1 MHEIS
6 HLILMFILST
16 GTAVISAATGMGGG
30 VIFLVGLNVFMP
42 LDKVIP
48 IHGLIQLKN
57 NVMRVWVLRS
67 FLKKELCAPFLIGC
81 VIGVSLVAYFASLIT
96 SKLVPFIIIFILVNY
111 SILKPKKMPELKLN
125 SFGFGIIGVF
135 TGFLGILIGAV
146 DPILSP
152 FFVREDF
159 IRQEVI
165 ANKSFFQSL
174 VHLSK
179 IPVFLSFGFNYIE
192 HWQLILILFIGGII
206 GTALGIRLLNYIT
219 QETFKIIFKSILFL
233 VGIKL
238 AYNIYNL
245 ISAQS

>member
-1 MHEIS
+1 MHEIT
-6 HLILMFILST
+6 HLILMFLLSL
-16 GTAVISAATGMGGG
+16 GTAIMSAATGMGGG

-57 NVMRVWVLRS
+57 NALRVWVLRA
-67 FLKKELCAPFLIGC
+67 FLKKELCIPFFFGCLIG
-81 VIGVSLVAYFASLIT
+81 VGLVTYLASLIT
-96 SKLVPFIIIFILVNY
+96 SKLIPFIIIFLLVNY
-111 SILKPKKMPELKLN
+111 SIFKPKKMPELKLN
-125 SFGFGIIGVF
+125 KLGFGILGIF

-179 IPVFLSFGFNYIE
+179 IPVFLSFGFNYLE

-206 GTALGIRLLNYIT
+206 GTALGIRLLNYIS
-219 QETFKIIFKSILFL
+219 QSTFKIIFKSILFL

-245 ISAQS
+245 LTQA